1 MTPHFAGKLCNNG
14 QFLDLILE
22 GGGRFELHEQTQ
34 CYAFGLVYP
43 SQHNCNKTDMADK
56 YNYLR
61 LVGKGSFGKAWLVQ
75 SKSSQRQYVVKEIQ
89 VGNMADKDRHQAV
102 NEVAILARLK
112 HKNVVRYREAFVAA
126 GTLNIVMAYA
136 NGGKKDY

>member
-1 MTPHFAGKLCNNG
+1 MSKHDFMHWIPG
-14 QFLDLILE
+14 I
-22 GGGRFELHEQTQ
+22 RSLHTST
-34 CYAFGLVYP
+34 A
-43 SQHNCNKTDMADK
+43 DMADR

-112 HKNVVRYREAFVAA
+112 HKNVVRYREAFVEA

-136 NGGKKDY
+136 NGGKRFVHIWTQVINRS

>member
-1 MTPHFAGKLCNNG
+1 MSNDDFKHWMTAH
-14 QFLDLILE
+14 I
-22 GGGRFELHEQTQ
+22 
-34 CYAFGLVYP
+34 
-43 SQHNCNKTDMADK
+43 KTDMADK

-112 HKNVVRYREAFVAA
+112 HKNVVRYREAFVEA

-136 NGGKKDY
+136 NGGKRGNCAYPVRHMD